1 MTGERAALPKVM
13 IEDLVRNALLEDF
26 GRAGDLTTT
35 ATVPAGMR
43 ASAVLAARQPGTV
56 AGLDL
61 AALAF
66 ELLDPAA
73 EVVVSK
79 GDGCRVGAG
88 EEIATITADARA
100 LLSGERV
107 ALNFLGHLSG
117 IATAAATLVD
127 AVAGRCAVTCTRKTT
142 PGLRAVEK
150 YAVRCGGGMNHRTGL
165 DDAVLIKDNHI
176 ALAGGVTAAVE
187 QVLAQVGHLVAIEV
201 EVDTL
206 DQLRELLEFSDRV
219 DAVLLDNMEPA
230 QLREAVELIDGRL
243 TAEASGRI
251 TVETAP
257 AIAETGVDLIS
268 AGWLTHS
275 AAVLDIGL
283 DIQV

>member
-1 MTGERAALPKVM
+1 
-13 IEDLVRNALLEDF
+13 
-26 GRAGDLTTT
+26 
-35 ATVPAGMR
+35 
-43 ASAVLAARQPGTV
+43 
-56 AGLDL
+56 
-61 AALAF
+61 
-66 ELLDPAA
+66 
-73 EVVVSK
+73 
-79 GDGCRVGAG
+79 
-88 EEIATITADARA
+88 
-100 LLSGERV
+100 
-107 ALNFLGHLSG
+107 
-117 IATAAATLVD
+117 
-127 AVAGRCAVTCTRKTT
+127 
-142 PGLRAVEK
+142 
-150 YAVRCGGGMNHRTGL
+150 MNHRTGL

-206 DQLRELLEFSDRV
+206 DQLRELLEISDGV

-251 TVETAP
+251 SVETAP